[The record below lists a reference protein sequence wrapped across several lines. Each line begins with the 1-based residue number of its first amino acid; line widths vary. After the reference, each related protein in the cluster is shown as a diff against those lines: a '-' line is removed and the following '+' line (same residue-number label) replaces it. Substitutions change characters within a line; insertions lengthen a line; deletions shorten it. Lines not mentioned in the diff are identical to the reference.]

1 MKMCYMILLMLLLF
15 SAINLGFCH
24 PAAKR
29 VSPRVVDMV
38 GGQLRAVVISHT
50 AGGQLRAVVI
60 SQTAGAQMR
69 AVVISR
75 PGLRSVEAFL
85 GVQYATAERFRR
97 PSTSTRRWQ
106 GIRVT
111 RDFGPVCP
119 QRIPDMD

>member
-15 SAINLGFCH
+15 SAINLCFCH

-38 GGQLRAVVISHT
+38 
-50 AGGQLRAVVI
+50 GGQLRAVVI